1 MCKNPEV
8 TVFSVKCSRTYFIN
22 NWHVTICFFPFISA
36 NILYSLIMVNNLRVH
51 MRKRYEWQI
60 IRKWEIIICH
70 RKNIKSIICLA
81 SARKNPFSVTKMH
94 SSFIINELLI
104 VRPFSSNWEKFEMM
118 VDQKSSK
125 LKNSIQTK

>member
-1 MCKNPEV
+1 MTDNKE
-8 TVFSVKCSRTYFIN
+8 
-22 NWHVTICFFPFISA
+22 
-36 NILYSLIMVNNLRVH
+36 
-51 MRKRYEWQI
+51 MRNYHLSQKR
-60 IRKWEIIICH
+60 K
-70 RKNIKSIICLA
+70 KNIKSIICLA

-125 LKNSIQTK
+125 LKNSIQTKTIK